1 MKENEKISESR
12 RSFMK
17 TSGLAMAAVPFISN
31 QVFANSG
38 NFQVRNIVQDDERV
52 VQTCSTFDCGGK
64 CDIRAHIK
72 NGALTQITTRPDD
85 DIDEFMPMMRG
96 CVRGRGY
103 RRFVNNPE
111 RLKYPMKRVGKR
123 SEGKFERISWEEATS
138 IIAKEVTRLTKQYG
152 PECRFVTNNTAVT
165 GGAFSGDKMLKRL
178 FNQTGG
184 YLSYYHSVSMGNTL
198 AATPYT
204 YGTALSGNSM
214 DTLLDSKL
222 VILWGHN
229 PTETIFGHSNHYYQK
244 MKRNGTKFIVVDP
257 RYSDTVASYADQWI
271 PLLPTSDNALMDAM
285 MYVIY
290 TEKLYDADFVAKNTI
305 GFDED
310 SMPEGVPS
318 GESLVSYLTG
328 VKDGIKK
335 TPEWAESITKVPA
348 KTIRDFAIEYAT
360 TKPAALI
367 QGWAPQRHICGERS
381 ARGSTLLATITGN
394 VGVSGG
400 WAGGAGFAGGRKFA
414 VYADQKE
421 NPVKESISIMNW
433 VDAVGAPER
442 VTPEVGL
449 KGVDELKAPIKMIF
463 SLAGNYLT
471 NQNPNVNRA
480 AKILEDEGKV
490 ELIVVSDLYMSPSAQ
505 YADLVLPETAFTE
518 RWNIGETW
526 GTGSYLVLSE
536 KLVEPDFERRSD
548 YDWLCDVAKKLGVYD
563 EFSEGRTE
571 KEWIE
576 WVWEETRKLHAN
588 DNLPTFEEFQKTRRF
603 AFKDSTYVAFEDN
616 VKDVEKFPFDTPSG
630 KIEIFSKRLYDM
642 NHPEIPALSHYVPS
656 PESFADELT
665 KEFPLQLI
673 TWKPKNRANST
684 QFKNPWLQEVMQQ
697 ELWMN
702 PIDADKRG
710 IKHGD
715 TIKVFNSRGTVEIP
729 VKVTPRIVPSVV
741 AMANGAWRQLN
752 NKGID
757 VGGCPNTLSSERIT
771 PLAKGNSHQTML
783 VEVVRA

>member
-1 MKENEKISESR
+1 
-12 RSFMK
+12 MK

-123 SEGKFERISWEEATS
+123 GEGKFERISWEEATS
-138 IIAKEVTRLTKQYG
+138 IIAKEVARLTKQYG

-348 KTIRDFAIEYAT
+348 QTIRDFAIEYAT

-414 VYADQKE
+414 VYVDQKE

-433 VDAVGAPER
+433 VDAVDAPEH

-449 KGVDELKAPIKMIF
+449 KGADELKAPIKMIF

-480 AKILEDEGKV
+480 AKVLEDESKV

-576 WVWEETRKLHAN
+576 WGWEETRKLHAN

-603 AFKDSTYVAFEDN
+603 AFKGSTYVAFEDN

-741 AMANGAWRQLN
+741 AMANGAWRKLN
-752 NKGID
+752 DKGID

-783 VEVVRA
+783 VEVVKA

>member
-1 MKENEKISESR
+1 MKENEKFSESR

-123 SEGKFERISWEEATS
+123 GEGKFKRISWEEATS
-138 IIAKEVTRLTKQYG
+138 IIAKELTRLTKQYG

-414 VYADQKE
+414 VYVDQKE

-433 VDAVGAPER
+433 VDAVDAPEH

-449 KGVDELKAPIKMIF
+449 KGADELKAPIKMIF

-480 AKILEDEGKV
+480 AKILEDESKV

-702 PIDADKRG
+702 SIDADKRG

-715 TIKVFNSRGTVEIP
+715 TIKVFNNRGAVEIP

-741 AMANGAWRQLN
+741 AMANGAWRKLN
-752 NKGID
+752 DKGID

-783 VEVVRA
+783 VEVEKA

>member
-1 MKENEKISESR
+1 
-12 RSFMK
+12 MK

-123 SEGKFERISWEEATS
+123 GEGKFERISWEEATS

-178 FNQTGG
+178 LNQTGG

-204 YGTALSGNSM
+204 YGTPLSGNSM

-229 PTETIFGHSNHYYQK
+229 PTETIFGHSNYYYQR

-348 KTIRDFAIEYAT
+348 QTIRDFAIEYAT

-414 VYADQKE
+414 VYVDQKE

-433 VDAVGAPER
+433 VDAVDAPEH

-449 KGVDELKAPIKMIF
+449 KGADELKAPIKMIF

-480 AKILEDEGKV
+480 AKVLEDESKV

-576 WVWEETRKLHAN
+576 WVWKETRKLHAN

-603 AFKDSTYVAFEDN
+603 AFKGSTYVAFEDN

-741 AMANGAWRQLN
+741 AMANGAWRKLN
-752 NKGID
+752 DKGID

-783 VEVVRA
+783 VEVVKA

>member
-1 MKENEKISESR
+1 MSRSLFSESR
-12 RSFMK
+12 RKFIKS
-17 TSGLAMAAVPFISN
+17 SGLAAASVPFISG
-31 QVFANSG
+31 QVFASG
-38 NFQVRNIVQDDERV
+38 SNLKIRNITDGEERV

-72 NGALTQITTRPDD
+72 NGALTQITTRPDE
-85 DIDEFMPMMRG
+85 DIDEYMPMMRG

-103 RRFVNNPE
+103 RKFVNNPE

-123 SEGKFERISWEEATS
+123 GEGKFERISWEEATS
-138 IIAKEVTRLTKQYG
+138 YIAKEIQRLTNEHG

-178 FNQTGG
+178 FNTTGG

-204 YGTALSGNSM
+204 YGTAVSGNSM

-229 PTETIFGHSNHYYQK
+229 PTETIFGHSNHYYQQ

-257 RYSDTVASYADQWI
+257 RYSDTVSSYADQWI

-290 TEKLYDADFVAKNTI
+290 TENLHDADFIAKNTI

-328 VKDGIKK
+328 VKDGVQK
-335 TPEWAESITKVPA
+335 TPEWAEKITKVPA
-348 KTIRDFAIEYAT
+348 QTIREFAIEYAT

-367 QGWAPQRHICGERS
+367 QGWAPQRHNCGERS

-414 VYADQKE
+414 VYVDQKE

-433 VDAVGAPER
+433 VDAVDAPEK

-449 KGVDELKAPIKMIF
+449 TGAEQLKSPIKMIF
-463 SLAGNYLT
+463 SLAGNYLA
-471 NQNPNVNRA
+471 NQNPNINRA
-480 AKILEDEGKV
+480 AKILEDENKV

-505 YADLVLPETAFTE
+505 YADILLPETAFTE

-548 YDWLCDVAKKLGVYD
+548 YDWLCDVAKKLGVYQ

-571 KEWIE
+571 KQWIE
-576 WVWEETRKLHAN
+576 WIWEETRKLHAS
-588 DNLPTFEEFQKTRRF
+588 DNLPSFEQFQQTRRF
-603 AFKDSTYVAFEDN
+603 AFKDSTYVAFEQN
-616 VKDVEKFPFDTPSG
+616 VKNIEQYPLDTPSG

-642 NHPEIPALSHYVPS
+642 NHPEIPALSSYVPAHEGFED
-656 PESFADELT
+656 PLA
-665 KEFPLQLI
+665 KRFPLQLI

-684 QFKNPWLQEVMQQ
+684 QFKNPWLQEVAKQ

-702 PIDADKRG
+702 PIDAEKRG
-710 IKHGD
+710 VKDGELIKAYND
-715 TIKVFNSRGTVEIP
+715 RGVVNIP
-729 VKVTPRIVPSVV
+729 VKVTPRIMPSVV
-741 AMANGAWRQLN
+741 ALANGGWRQLN
-752 NKGID
+752 SQGVD
-757 VGGCPNTLSSERIT
+757 VGGCANTLSSENIT
-771 PLAKGNSHQTML
+771 PLAKGNSHNTML
-783 VEVVRA
+783 VEVEKA